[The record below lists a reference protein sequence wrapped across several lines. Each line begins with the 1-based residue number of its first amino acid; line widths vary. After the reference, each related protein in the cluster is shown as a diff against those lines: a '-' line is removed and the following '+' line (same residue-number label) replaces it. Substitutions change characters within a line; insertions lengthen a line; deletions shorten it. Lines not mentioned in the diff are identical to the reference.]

1 MSYALY
7 VEFLGG
13 RHLIDFS
20 LEIKNV
26 QPINIESV
34 ELNQSRI
41 NDNIRRSIILYN
53 ESIIEIKTNNLDLAI
68 NDLKKALLYN
78 RDFSEAIK
86 LLGLCYI
93 KMKKYVRA
101 EKAFKKLAK
110 YEIYDGLVEDYLR
123 NLIIEKTVAKTMD
136 DITRINSSF
145 NNKDKQYILNGQL
158 RKKLII
164 GFSILIIAVISFTI
178 IHWVASNLQNHTKK
192 VEAVNTVADS
202 EQNKILVEKNTLLY
216 EDYKNIEQKLDN
228 TKSEL
233 DYYKNKYDVLSKI
246 NEVEKSFSDGNYEKA
261 ANALLDMKDMRFDDE
276 TKIKFDKLWANI
288 KQKAIWTIY
297 NQGNRLYKEGKYQ
310 EALPKLKLA
319 SEFEPNLELMPWI
332 TYQIGICY
340 KETNDNTNALI
351 FFQEVKDKYPK
362 SKYVSNS
369 ERMIKQIGSK

>member
-1 MSYALY
+1 M
-7 VEFLGG
+7 
-13 RHLIDFS
+13 IDFS

-110 YEIYDGLVEDYLR
+110 YEIYDGLVEDYLK
-123 NLIIEKTVAKTMD
+123 NLIIEKTVTKTMD

-164 GFSILIIAVISFTI
+164 GFSILIIAAISFTV

-288 KQKAIWTIY
+288 KQKEIWTIY

-369 ERMIKQIGSK
+369 EIMIKQIGSK

>member
-13 RHLIDFS
+13 RHLIDFN

-26 QPINIESV
+26 QPINIESM

-41 NDNIRRSIILYN
+41 NDNIRKSIILYN
-53 ESIIEIKTNNLDLAI
+53 KSIIEIKTNDLDLAI

-93 KMKKYVRA
+93 KIKKYGRA

-110 YEIYDGLVEDYLR
+110 YEIYDGLVEDYLK
-123 NLIIEKTVAKTMD
+123 NLIIERTMTKTME
-136 DITRINSSF
+136 DITRVNSSF
-145 NNKDKQYILNGQL
+145 NKKDKQYILNGRF
-158 RKKLII
+158 RKKLIV
-164 GFSILIIAVISFTI
+164 GFSILIIAVVGFTI
-178 IHWVASNLQNHTKK
+178 THWVASNLQNDTKK
-192 VEAVNTVADS
+192 VEAVDTVADS
-202 EQNKILVEKNTLLY
+202 EQNKILVEKDTLLS

-233 DYYKNKYDVLSKI
+233 NYYKNKYDVLSKL
-246 NEVEKSFSDGNYEKA
+246 NEVEKSFSDGNYEEA
-261 ANALLDMKDMRFDDE
+261 ANMLLDMKDMR
-276 TKIKFDKLWANI
+276 FDKLWANI

-297 NQGNRLYKEGKYQ
+297 NQGNRLYKDGKYQ

-319 SEFEPNLELMPWI
+319 FEFEPSQELMPWV

-340 KETNDNTNALI
+340 KETNDNANALV

-362 SKYVSNS
+362 SKYASNS
-369 ERMIKQIGSK
+369 ERMIKQIGNK